1 MIRNGLLLS
10 NLQRSAS
17 YRAFTQSRNASI
29 DVHELQLKQH
39 GDPQTAIQLKISN
52 IDESVGL
59 KDSELLVKLIAA
71 PINPADI
78 NIVQGNYAIT
88 PKQLPSTVGME
99 GLYEVVEAGGSD
111 SVKNAQYKPGDWV
124 IPSTQG
130 WGTWRSHAIV
140 PKDAF
145 IKIPNNLDRNACATI
160 QVNPST
166 AFRMLMD
173 FVKLK
178 EGDTVIQN
186 GANSGVGQSVI
197 QIGKALKLNVV
208 NIVRKRD
215 NQSILNGYLES
226 LGAKYIFTEEEL
238 RKQVLTQDLW
248 KTIPK
253 PRLGLNCVGG
263 KATSDLVRLLDN
275 EATLVTYGGMS
286 RMPLTLNTADFIF
299 KDLKC
304 CGFWMTRWRKK
315 NPEEYTH
322 MLKTLLDMVATRQ
335 LIAPECVDFKLVD
348 YRAAFKHALT
358 AYTTKKTLLVN

>member
-1 MIRNGLLLS
+1 MIRNGLILA
-10 NLQRSAS
+10 NLQRPAS
-17 YRAFTQSRNASI
+17 WLQAFSCRNASV

-39 GDPQTAIQLKISN
+39 GDPQTALQLKISN
-52 IDESVGL
+52 IDEKIAL
-59 KDSELLVKLIAA
+59 KESELWVKLVAA

-88 PKQLPSTVGME
+88 PKELPATVGME
-99 GLYEVVEAGGSD
+99 GLYEVVRAGSG
-111 SVKNAQYKPGDWV
+111 VGQFKPGDWV
-124 IPSTQG
+124 IPNYQG
-130 WGTWRSHAIV
+130 WGTWRTHAIA
-140 PKDAF
+140 PQNMF
-145 IKIPNNLDRNACATI
+145 IKIPNNLDKRTCATI

-173 FVKLK
+173 FVQLK

-226 LGAKYIFTEEEL
+226 LGAKYIFTEDEL
-238 RKQVLTQDLW
+238 RKQVLAEDLW

-263 KATSDLVRLLDN
+263 KATSDLVRLLDH

-286 RMPLTLNTADFIF
+286 RQPLTLNTADFIF

-304 CGFWMTRWRKK
+304 SGFWMTRWRKK
-315 NPEEYTH
+315 HPEEYTH
-322 MLKTLLDMVATRQ
+322 MLKTLLDMVATKQ
-335 LIAPECVDFKLVD
+335 LKAPECVEFKMVD
-348 YRAAFKHALT
+348 YREAFKHATT
-358 AYTTKKTLLVN
+358 AFTTKKTLLVA